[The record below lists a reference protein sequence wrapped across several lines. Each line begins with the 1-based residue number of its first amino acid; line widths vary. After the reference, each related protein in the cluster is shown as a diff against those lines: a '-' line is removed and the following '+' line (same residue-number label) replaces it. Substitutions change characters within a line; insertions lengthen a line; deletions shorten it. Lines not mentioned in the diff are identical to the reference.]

1 MFLEESLAMIVL
13 VSSYF
18 PKYPQIPNINKNP
31 PSVDS
36 RQICIN
42 IKYYQI
48 LPRRTKY
55 SFLKIPK
62 YQISIKI
69 TKCRQHPGDLAINH
83 LLLSSLS
90 PSPQFPRLWIKF
102 PFKYFYQLQ
111 VFTLVSE

>member
-1 MFLEESLAMIVL
+1 MFLEESLVMIA
-13 VSSYF
+13 YF

-55 SFLKIPK
+55 SFPKIPK

-83 LLLSSLS
+83 ILLSSLS
-90 PSPQFPRLWIKF
+90 PIPQTLDNVPI
-102 PFKYFYQLQ
+102 Q
-111 VFTLVSE
+111 VFLSATSFYPGE